1 MLLLMLS
8 LVLIVIFLW
17 EGTKRCADSCPH
29 HVSGALLPGERPF
42 KCNECGKGFAQKH
55 SLQVHTRMHTGERPY
70 TCTVCSKALTT
81 KHSLLEHMS
90 LHSGT
95 STWACTQVR
104 ARAREPGAARDVF
117 PGRGITLLSMV
128 FSQSQIVP
136 HVVSFKGRL
145 VYLSECS
152 LEFCPA
158 LSLKLAF
165 TNWPLKVQCIIRM
178 YLSTSLQNYFT
189 LDDVGGNL
197 NSLALPQ
204 SPPLPVA
211 LRAFAHWWLWRRLG
225 L

>member
-1 MLLLMLS
+1 MLS

-95 STWACTQVR
+95 GPRS
-104 ARAREPGAARDVF
+104 GAWRRQGHV
-117 PGRGITLLSMV
+117 PGRGITLLSTV
-128 FSQSQIVP
+128 FSQSQIIP

-158 LSLKLAF
+158 LGLKLAF

-211 LRAFAHWWLWRRLG
+211 LRAFAH
-225 L
+225 